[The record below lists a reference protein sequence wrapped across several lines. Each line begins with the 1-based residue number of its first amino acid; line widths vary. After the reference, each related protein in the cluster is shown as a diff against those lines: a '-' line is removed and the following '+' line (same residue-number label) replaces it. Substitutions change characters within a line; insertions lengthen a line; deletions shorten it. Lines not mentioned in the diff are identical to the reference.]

1 MYWGLKALQAAKP
14 TAPVVPY
21 HLHTNERPRHARP
34 ASPLANQTRA
44 RATDSGY
51 ARAAVGETRLKAERP
66 EPGSAAP
73 AAKTSPRL
81 PGGPPQGSA
90 RLGSRPGAARP
101 QGRDGSRGTG
111 PSRGPSRAPRGARAA
126 RPAGPPPLRGLSGRR
141 DPLPRAAPAPARRP
155 PAAAGPPAAHLGLSG
170 CLAWRVP
177 GPSPARS
184 HRRFPPAPA
193 ALRTRKRF
201 RWRRFRF
208 LVTCAG
214 SGRGAL
220 PRPPG
225 GAGGAGPGPVSAPP
239 LPHEEMKEVKL
250 QLQPA
255 DSSGKERSSEILPR
269 STRSET

>member
-34 ASPLANQTRA
+34 ASPLANQTHA

-101 QGRDGSRGTG
+101 QGRDGSRGTC

-141 DPLPRAAPAPARRP
+141 DPLRRAAPTRPDAPLRRPARPRLTWDCR
-155 PAAAGPPAAHLGLSG
+155 GVSHGG
-170 CLAWRVP
+170 C
-177 GPSPARS
+177 PAR
-184 HRRFPPAPA
+184 PLPAPTA
-193 ALRTRKRF
+193 ASRP
-201 RWRRFRF
+201 
-208 LVTCAG
+208 
-214 SGRGAL
+214 L
-220 PRPPG
+220 PQLFAPG
-225 GAGGAGPGPVSAPP
+225 NDSAGGASA
-239 LPHEEMKEVKL
+239 
-250 QLQPA
+250 
-255 DSSGKERSSEILPR
+255 SW
-269 STRSET
+269 